1 MLQGDSY
8 AYLFL
13 KIYFLTIQLLQY
25 AISHAY
31 TFLRSSKIKSFK
43 LNDIK

>member
-25 AISHAY
+25 AFSHIY
-31 TFLRSSKIKSFK
+31 TFLGALK
-43 LNDIK
+43 